1 MQRRLMLSLAG
12 TGALLTAGCGFR
24 LRGTPNFAF
33 KSIYVNA
40 PEGSALGDE
49 LRRALTANSALRVLT
64 NPQQMLE
71 AEVILDVLADRR
83 EKTVLGTSSAG
94 QVREFQLR
102 TLFSFRLRTPQDKDL
117 IELAEL
123 QQQRDIS
130 YNETAAL
137 AKENEEAL
145 LYRDMQSDLVQQVMR
160 RLSSVRAF

>member
-1 MQRRLMLSLAG
+1 MLSLAG
-12 TGALLTAGCGFR
+12 TGVLLTAGCGFR

-40 PEGSALGDE
+40 PAGSGLGDD
-49 LRRALTANSALRVLT
+49 LRRALTANSALRVIS

-71 AEVILDVLADRR
+71 ADVILDVLADQR

-102 TLFSFRLRTPQDKDL
+102 MLFSFRLRTPQDR
-117 IELAEL
+117 ELMELTEL

-130 YNETAAL
+130 YNESAAL

-145 LYRDMQSDLVQQVMR
+145 LYRDMQSDLVQQIMR
-160 RLSSVRAF
+160 RLTSVRAF

>member
-1 MQRRLMLSLAG
+1 MQRRLILSLAG

-40 PEGSALGDE
+40 PEGSGLGDE

-102 TLFSFRLRTPQDKDL
+102 VIFSFRLRTPQDKDL
-117 IELAEL
+117 IELAEV

-130 YNETAAL
+130 YSESAAL

>member
-1 MQRRLMLSLAG
+1 MLSLAG
-12 TGALLTAGCGFR
+12 AGVLLTAGCGFR

-40 PEGSALGDE
+40 PAGSGLGDD
-49 LRRALTANSALRVLT
+49 LRRALTANSALRVIS

-71 AEVILDVLADRR
+71 ADVILDVLADQRK
-83 EKTVLGTSSAG
+83 KTVLGTSSAG

-102 TLFSFRLRTPQDKDL
+102 MLFSFRLRTPQDR
-117 IELAEL
+117 ELMELTEL

-130 YNETAAL
+130 YNESAAL

-145 LYRDMQSDLVQQVMR
+145 LYRDMQSDLVQQIMR
-160 RLSSVRAF
+160 RLSSVRAL

>member
-12 TGALLTAGCGFR
+12 AGVLLTAGCGFR

-40 PEGSALGDE
+40 PAGSGLGDD
-49 LRRALTANSALRVLT
+49 LRRALTANNALRVIT

-71 AEVILDVLADRR
+71 ADVILDVLTDQR

-102 TLFSFRLRTPQDKDL
+102 MLFSFRLRTPQDR
-117 IELAEL
+117 ELMELTEL

-130 YNETAAL
+130 YNESAAL

-145 LYRDMQSDLVQQVMR
+145 LYRDMQSDLVQQIMR

>member
-1 MQRRLMLSLAG
+1 MLSLAG
-12 TGALLTAGCGFR
+12 AGVLLTAGCGFR

-40 PEGSALGDE
+40 PAGSGLGDD
-49 LRRALTANSALRVLT
+49 LRRALTANSALRVIS

-71 AEVILDVLADRR
+71 ADVILDVLTDQR

-102 TLFSFRLRTPQDKDL
+102 MLFSFRLRTPQDR
-117 IELAEL
+117 ELMELTEL

-130 YNETAAL
+130 YNESAAL

-145 LYRDMQSDLVQQVMR
+145 LYRDMQSDLVQQIMR
-160 RLSSVRAF
+160 RLSSVRAL

>member
-1 MQRRLMLSLAG
+1 MQRRLILSLAG

-40 PEGSALGDE
+40 PQGSGLVDD
-49 LRRALTANSALRVLT
+49 LRRALTANSALRVIT
-64 NPQQMLE
+64 VPQQMLE
-71 AEVILDVLADRR
+71 ADVILDVLADRR

-102 TLFSFRLRTPQDKDL
+102 VIFSFRLRTPQDKDL

-130 YNETAAL
+130 YNESAAL

>member
-12 TGALLTAGCGFR
+12 AGALLTAGCGFR

-40 PEGSALGDE
+40 PAGSGLGDD
-49 LRRALTANSALRVLT
+49 LRRALTANSALRVIS

-71 AEVILDVLADRR
+71 ADVILDVLADQR

-102 TLFSFRLRTPQDKDL
+102 MLCSFRLRTPQDKEL
-117 IELAEL
+117 IELADV

-130 YNETAAL
+130 YNESAAL

-145 LYRDMQSDLVQQVMR
+145 LYRDMQSDLVQQIMR
-160 RLSSVRAF
+160 RLSSVRAI

>member
-12 TGALLTAGCGFR
+12 AGVLLTAGCGFR

-40 PEGSALGDE
+40 PAGSGLGDD
-49 LRRALTANSALRVLT
+49 LRRALTANSALRVIT

-71 AEVILDVLADRR
+71 ADVILDVLADQR

-102 TLFSFRLRTPQDKDL
+102 TLFSFRLRTPQDR
-117 IELAEL
+117 ELMELTEL

-130 YNETAAL
+130 YNESAAL

-145 LYRDMQSDLVQQVMR
+145 LYRDMQSDLVQQIMR

>member
-1 MQRRLMLSLAG
+1 MQRRLILSLAG

-40 PEGSALGDE
+40 PQGSGLVDD
-49 LRRALTANSALRVLT
+49 LRRALTANSALRVIT
-64 NPQQMLE
+64 VPQQMLE
-71 AEVILDVLADRR
+71 ADVILDVLADRR

-102 TLFSFRLRTPQDKDL
+102 VIFSFRLRTPQDKDL
-117 IELAEL
+117 IELAEV

-130 YNETAAL
+130 YSESAAL

>member
-12 TGALLTAGCGFR
+12 AGVLLTAGCGFR

-40 PEGSALGDE
+40 PAGSGLGDD
-49 LRRALTANSALRVLT
+49 LRRALTANSALRVIT
-64 NPQQMLE
+64 DPQQMLQ
-71 AEVILDVLADRR
+71 ADVILDVLADQR

-102 TLFSFRLRTPQDKDL
+102 MLFSFRLRTPQDR
-117 IELAEL
+117 ELMELTEL

-130 YNETAAL
+130 YNESAAL

-145 LYRDMQSDLVQQVMR
+145 LYRDMQSDLVQQIMR
-160 RLSSVRAF
+160 RLTSVRAL

>member
-1 MQRRLMLSLAG
+1 MLSLAG
-12 TGALLTAGCGFR
+12 AGVLLTAGCGFR

-40 PEGSALGDE
+40 PAGSGLGDD
-49 LRRALTANSALRVLT
+49 LRRALTANSALRVIT
-64 NPQQMLE
+64 DPQQMLQ
-71 AEVILDVLADRR
+71 ADVILDVLADQR

-102 TLFSFRLRTPQDKDL
+102 MLFSFRLRTPQDR
-117 IELAEL
+117 ELMELTEL

-130 YNETAAL
+130 YNESAAL

-145 LYRDMQSDLVQQVMR
+145 LYRDMQSDLVQQIMR
-160 RLSSVRAF
+160 RLTSVRAL

>member
-1 MQRRLMLSLAG
+1 MQRRLILSLAG

-40 PEGSALGDE
+40 PQGSGLVDD
-49 LRRALTANSALRVLT
+49 LRLALTANSALRVIT
-64 NPQQMLE
+64 VPQQMLE
-71 AEVILDVLADRR
+71 ADVILDVLADRR

-102 TLFSFRLRTPQDKDL
+102 VIFSFRLRTPQDKDL
-117 IELAEL
+117 IELAEV

-130 YNETAAL
+130 YSESAAL

>member
-1 MQRRLMLSLAG
+1 MQRRLILSLAG

-40 PEGSALGDE
+40 PQGSGLVDD
-49 LRRALTANSALRVLT
+49 LRRALTANSALRVIT
-64 NPQQMLE
+64 VPQQMLE
-71 AEVILDVLADRR
+71 ADVILDVLADRR

-94 QVREFQLR
+94 QVREFQL
-102 TLFSFRLRTPQDKDL
+102 LVIFSFRLRTPQDKDL
-117 IELAEL
+117 IELAEV

-130 YNETAAL
+130 YSESAAL

>member
-12 TGALLTAGCGFR
+12 AGALLIAGCGFR
-24 LRGTPNFAF
+24 VRGTPNFAF
-33 KSIYVNA
+33 SSIYVNA
-40 PEGSALGDE
+40 PENSGLGDD

-71 AEVILDVLADRR
+71 ADVILDVLADRR
-83 EKTVLGTSSAG
+83 EKTVVGTSSAG

-102 TLFSFRLRTPQDKDL
+102 TLFSFRLRTPQDKEL

-130 YNETAAL
+130 YNESAAL

-145 LYRDMQSDLVQQVMR
+145 LYRDMQSDLVQQIMR

>member
-12 TGALLTAGCGFR
+12 AGVLLTAGCGFR

-40 PEGSALGDE
+40 PAGSGLGDD
-49 LRRALTANSALRVLT
+49 LRRALTANSALRVIS

-71 AEVILDVLADRR
+71 ADVILDVLTDQR

-102 TLFSFRLRTPQDKDL
+102 MLFSFRLRTPQDR
-117 IELAEL
+117 ELMELTEL

-130 YNETAAL
+130 YNESAAL

-145 LYRDMQSDLVQQVMR
+145 LYRDMQSDLVQQIMR
-160 RLSSVRAF
+160 RLSSVRAL

>member
-12 TGALLTAGCGFR
+12 TGVLLTAGCGFR

-40 PEGSALGDE
+40 PAGSGLGDD
-49 LRRALTANSALRVLT
+49 LRRALTANSALRVIS

-71 AEVILDVLADRR
+71 ADVILDVLADQR

-102 TLFSFRLRTPQDKDL
+102 MLFSFRLRTPQDR
-117 IELAEL
+117 ELMELTEL

-130 YNETAAL
+130 YNESAAL

-145 LYRDMQSDLVQQVMR
+145 LYRDMQSDLVQQIMR
-160 RLSSVRAF
+160 RLSSVRAL

>member
-1 MQRRLMLSLAG
+1 MQRRLILSLAG

-40 PEGSALGDE
+40 PQGSGLVDD
-49 LRRALTANSALRVLT
+49 LRRALTANSALRVIT
-64 NPQQMLE
+64 VPQQMLE
-71 AEVILDVLADRR
+71 ADVILDVLADRR

-102 TLFSFRLRTPQDKDL
+102 VIFSFRLRTPQDR
-117 IELAEL
+117 ELMELTEL

-130 YNETAAL
+130 YNESAAL

-145 LYRDMQSDLVQQVMR
+145 LYRDMQSDLVQQIMR

>member
-1 MQRRLMLSLAG
+1 MQRRLILSLAG

-40 PEGSALGDE
+40 PQGSGLVDD
-49 LRRALTANSALRVLT
+49 LRLALTANSALRVIT
-64 NPQQMLE
+64 VPQQMLE
-71 AEVILDVLADRR
+71 ADVILDVLADRR

-102 TLFSFRLRTPQDKDL
+102 VIFSFRLRTPQDKDL
-117 IELAEL
+117 IALAEV

-130 YNETAAL
+130 YNESAAL